1 MLCNGRHFRALLV
14 ASDLDSTPQFSLDRC
29 SPVYWKFARGSK
41 YCGQLRQTTALAE
54 IRYASTSARRHAN
67 WAGPSYVN
75 VSLAPA
81 MACALPASGMTASER
96 ACCKQMRGR
105 CGAARMPAS
114 HSCCRT
120 SSELHQVDGAQPQS
134 HWTPPDPAIVPGLPV
149 ACTALLLPVCEN
161 VSTAWHYHP
170 PPLSLS
176 AGTTVLRI

>member
-1 MLCNGRHFRALLV
+1 MAGISGHFQLHLIWIAHRSFRSTDVLQCIGSLRVEANIVGNCCKRRRWPRFATLVLVHAVTRIGPALLT
-14 ASDLDSTPQFSLDRC
+14 LMSL
-29 SPVYWKFARGSK
+29 
-41 YCGQLRQTTALAE
+41 
-54 IRYASTSARRHAN
+54 
-67 WAGPSYVN
+67 
-75 VSLAPA
+75 LAPA

-120 SSELHQVDGAQPQS
+120 NSELHQVDGAQPQS
-134 HWTPPDPAIVPGLPV
+134 HWRPPDPAIVPGVPV
-149 ACTALLLPVCEN
+149 ACAALLLPACEN
-161 VSTAWHYHP
+161 GSTPWHYHP